1 MKAYFHLRMTDL
13 MLFRAL
19 PAALV
24 TILLILTT
32 VSAHAATPTP
42 PPRLVVV
49 VTLDQFPYDYIARY
63 QHFYGKGGF
72 RYLLEGGAVFADASY
87 KHANTSTGPGHAVI
101 LSGTYARAN
110 GIVRNSWYDR
120 ALGRNVYCV
129 EDRSVSL
136 LGAKGEGR
144 SPANFT
150 GFTYGDMLRIGTAFK
165 AKTVSISN
173 KDRASILP
181 GGKLATI
188 ALWQIDSA
196 FVSST
201 YYMKGLPPWVKK
213 FNASG
218 MINGFFGKTWEHM
231 LPPSAFALVDKDDAP
246 YEGFPAGQGR
256 SFPHPIVGDSA
267 SHITSSYYTSLLGSP
282 YGAQVI
288 AAIAREAVIGEQL
301 GTRGVTDLLAVSFS
315 STDYVGH
322 SYGPNSQE
330 MLEMNVQMDR
340 VLAGFFEFLDK
351 QVGLAHCVIVLTADH
366 GVSPI
371 PSYVSENAGGRPIF
385 QKVSVKAMKAQAE
398 TLLTHRF
405 RRPQQG
411 SWIENYSGGSLYI
424 SSAACAEAG
433 ITTETAAGVVCDV
446 FRNRPEVIATY
457 TRGQILGMTGG
468 TRLEQRYRN
477 SFNDEH
483 SGDAIIA
490 YGPFWKEDP
499 DEHGASHGD
508 PIESD
513 AHVPVI
519 LRGNGIR
526 PGIYFTEASPVDI
539 APTLS
544 ALTGVEFTPLR
555 EGRILLEALERS
567 AGQAKITR

>member
-1 MKAYFHLRMTDL
+1 MH
-13 MLFRAL
+13 
-19 PAALV
+19 
-24 TILLILTT
+24 
-32 VSAHAATPTP
+32 
-42 PPRLVVV
+42 
-49 VTLDQFPYDYIARY
+49 
-63 QHFYGKGGF
+63 
-72 RYLLEGGAVFADASY
+72 VFADASY

-101 LSGTYARAN
+101 LSGTYARTN
-110 GIVRNSWYDR
+110 GITRNSWYDR
-120 ALGRNVYCV
+120 TQGRNVYCV
-129 EDRSVSL
+129 EDRSVSI

-150 GFTYGDMLRIGTAFK
+150 GFTYGDMLRIGTAFTS
-165 AKTVSISN
+165 KTISISN

-181 GGKLATI
+181 GGKLANI

-201 YYMKGLPPWVKK
+201 YYVKDLPPWVKK

-218 MINGFFGKTWEHM
+218 MINSYFGKKWEHS

-267 SHITSSYYTSLLGSP
+267 SHITSSYYTALLGSP
-282 YGAQVI
+282 YGAHVL
-288 AAIAREAVIGEQL
+288 AAIAREAVINEQL

-322 SYGPNSQE
+322 AYGPNSQE

-340 VLAGFFEFLDK
+340 VLAGFFQFLDK
-351 QVGLAHCVIVLTADH
+351 QVGLAHCLIVLTADH

-371 PSYVSENAGGRPIF
+371 PLYVSENCGRPIF
-385 QKVSVKAMKAQAE
+385 QKVNVKAMKAQAE
-398 TLLTHRF
+398 TLLTRTFH
-405 RRPQQG
+405 RPQSG
-411 SWIENYSGGSLYI
+411 KWIESYSGGSLYV
-424 SSAACAEAG
+424 SPAACAEAG
-433 ITTETAAGVVCDV
+433 ITTETAAGVVCEY
-446 FRNRPEVIATY
+446 FRNRPEIVAAY
-457 TRGQILGMTGG
+457 TRGQIVGMTDGN
-468 TRLEQRYRN
+468 RVEQRIRN
-477 SFNDEH
+477 SFNDH
-483 SGDAIIA
+483 NSGDAIIE
-490 YGPFWKEDP
+490 YGPLWKEDP

-513 AHVPVI
+513 AHVPLL
-519 LRGNGIR
+519 LRGAGIR
-526 PGIYFTEASPVDI
+526 PGTYFTEASPVDI

-555 EGRILLEALERS
+555 EGRVLIEALDLAARH
-567 AGQAKITR
+567 AKVTR